1 MIRKLVMNPRD
12 VLFLLCE
19 VYVFIRVTRVI
30 IRVTRVII
38 RVTWTWLAVEV
49 DEGYCV

>member
-1 MIRKLVMNPRD
+1 MNPRD

-19 VYVFIRVTRVI
+19 VYVVIRVTRVM

-38 RVTWTWLAVEV
+38 RVTWTWLAVLV

>member
-1 MIRKLVMNPRD
+1 MNPRD

-30 IRVTRVII
+30 IRVII

>member
-1 MIRKLVMNPRD
+1 MNPRD
-12 VLFLLCE
+12 VLFYC
-19 VYVFIRVTRVI
+19 VKCMVTRVI

-38 RVTWTWLAVEV
+38 RVTWTWLAVLV